1 MTGRKEVGKK
11 AISGKEYE
19 SMRTENVVK
28 LYKET
33 VLDRLPA
40 EEDRVNAP
48 PCEKA
53 RK

>member
-1 MTGRKEVGKK
+1 
-11 AISGKEYE
+11 
-19 SMRTENVVK
+19 MRTENVVK
-28 LYKET
+28 LYKEA
-33 VLDRLPA
+33 VSDRLPA